1 MQTKIVS
8 EDESKPALVKL
19 LREFAKKFGDI
30 ASEIEAGRLKSCC
43 GAGAI
48 IQTET
53 GDYEIDIEMH
63 FAPAGRK
70 TLAETIRGALDE
82 KLAKTAS
89 KH

>member
-1 MQTKIVS
+1 MTTLK
-8 EDESKPALVKL
+8 EGEAAKPELIRL
-19 LREFAKKFGDI
+19 LREFSKKFGHI
-30 ASEIEAGRLKSCC
+30 ADEIEAGRLKSCC

-70 TLAETIRGALDE
+70 TLRETISEALDV